1 MKSKPEKHDEYGN
14 FSRALDAV
22 LKVSHADMQQHL
34 AEEKSKKKP
43 STKRASSGRVSS
55 EKD

>member
-1 MKSKPEKHDEYGN
+1 MKSKPERPDAYST
-14 FSRALDAV
+14 FSRALDTV

-43 STKRASSGRVSS
+43 SSKRASGRVSS
-55 EKD
+55 GKN

>member
-1 MKSKPEKHDEYGN
+1 MKSKPAKQDEYGN

-34 AEEKSKKKP
+34 AEEKNKKKP
-43 STKRASSGRVSS
+43 PSKRASGRVSS
-55 EKD
+55 AKN